1 MKKPTNIKI
10 KTKAGKEVEVM
21 IDDDEPVSSPSR
33 KVNED
38 GTISRNAAALI
49 EDGILAK
56 VNQIV
61 AEAICTADLISIDP
75 SDTWGKGKV
84 IAKAGTISSKEYA
97 AALAGVND
105 AWLRIG
111 EDLILPPTADK
122 MMFMRKANADLMTA
136 RLRTEMTNGA
146 AELEDDMAPE
156 DAKPLLAWTSDI
168 RIENFAEWLIDRGG
182 WIKATAK
189 KKELCDELKRCFAG
203 VPASVGK
210 VVQHDNIKGDETI
223 GEAFK
228 FIPIRLAGKH
238 SAPVKRELLA
248 LVVDETPKDYL
259 DGLEMSFRDGL
270 WDVTLK
276 TADKDERDELG
287 KAVPVEDS
295 FAWLRMMVR
304 PYVEEQAAGIRE
316 TRMSSIS
323 IMVRPRARTAD
334 GHDWT
339 GIPRVLNLLNV
350 PIITGPFSVTYNGEE
365 YAQMPTLAEKAVHGT
380 LRTIQ
385 RQQSVQV
392 VAASWVS
399 KDKSEQYTLAF
410 NEQIVKPH
418 LRDTKGAP
426 LRLESG
432 PLEVVMNTATAG
444 KLPAMTL
451 KALPYMIAN
460 CGLTGR
466 RALGT
471 LEQVAND
478 LYPAW
483 ATGKDGQIKPWNT
496 RGTHK
501 QDLQN
506 ITHALVT
513 AGRGLQV
520 RIDYVDGNWSYTDL
534 FDMVVPGAITPEA
547 RIGWSMSEWLLEKM
561 LGGAGGGFF
570 LLDMHRWLPIGL
582 TDPGLF
588 SVIMRIAG
596 TLDTHRIGGLY
607 KPERARPIRWDEFAA
622 SCNVLPLAS
631 DKRDEESIKRSYR
644 ESRDKLEARLDRAVV
659 LGHLGDYKKT
669 MKKLPGGKGFEFTI
683 VAPPDYVEACRL
695 AAHAWRSQ
703 ARHENKKRTKG
714 PGK

>member
-10 KTKAGKEVEVM
+10 KTKAGKEIEVM

-61 AEAICTADLISIDP
+61 ADAICTADLVSIDP
-75 SDTWGKGKV
+75 NDPLGEGRV
-84 IAKAGTISSKEYA
+84 ITKAGAISSKEYA

-105 AWLRIG
+105 GWLRIG

-122 MMFMRKANADLMTA
+122 MMFMRKVNADLMTA
-136 RLRTEMTNGA
+136 RLRTEMTNVA
-146 AELEDDMAPE
+146 AELEDNMAPE

-168 RIENFAEWLIDRGG
+168 RIENFAEWLMERGG
-182 WIKATAK
+182 WSKATANRI
-189 KKELCDELKRCFAG
+189 ELCDELKRCFAG

-210 VVQHDNIKGDETI
+210 IVQHDAIKGDETI

-248 LVVDETPKDYL
+248 LVADEAPMDYL

-316 TRMSSIS
+316 TRTSSIS
-323 IMVRPRARTAD
+323 IMVRPRARTPD
-334 GHDWT
+334 GSDWA
-339 GIPRVLNLLNV
+339 GVPRLMDLINV
-350 PIITGPFSVTYNGEE
+350 PMIAGPFGIEYNGEQ
-365 YAQMPTLAEKAVHGT
+365 YAQEPTLAEKAVHGT

-385 RQQSVQV
+385 RQQSVHV
-392 VAASWVS
+392 VPATWIS
-399 KDKSEQYTLAF
+399 KDETEQYTLALD
-410 NEQIVKPH
+410 IKVAKPH
-418 LRDTKGAP
+418 LRDAKGAP
-426 LRLESG
+426 LRLGDG
-432 PLEVVMNTATAG
+432 PLELVMRTATAA
-444 KLPAMTL
+444 KLPALTL
-451 KALPYMIAN
+451 KALPYMIAS
-460 CGLTGR
+460 CGLTMRQTEGP
-466 RALGT
+466 
-471 LEQVAND
+471 LEKVAND
-478 LYPAW
+478 LYPTW
-483 ATGKDGQIKPWNT
+483 ATGKDGQIKPWDT

-506 ITHALVT
+506 IVHALVIG
-513 AGRGLQV
+513 GRGMQV
-520 RIDYVDGNWSYTDL
+520 RIDYDDGNWSYKDL
-534 FDMVVPGAITPEA
+534 FHMTIPGAITPEA
-547 RIGWSMSEWLLEKM
+547 RIGWGLDEFLLRKM
-561 LGGAGGGFF
+561 LGGTAGGFF
-570 LLDMHRWLPIGL
+570 LLNMHRWLPIGL

-588 SVIMRIAG
+588 SVILRIAG
-596 TLDTHRIGGLY
+596 TLDTHRVGGLY
-607 KPERARPIRWDEFAA
+607 KAERARPIRWDEFAA

-631 DKRDEESIKRSYR
+631 DKRDTESIKASMR
-644 ESRDKLEARLDRAVV
+644 EARNKLEARLDKAVA

-695 AAHAWRSQ
+695 ASHAWRSQ
-703 ARHENKKRTKG
+703 VRHEKKRQSKG
-714 PGK
+714 SGK